1 MDAIKDGQGKEK
13 KMAKVWDD
21 WINNWSN
28 FSLISFL
35 QNTKD
40 GVLQLLDEDHKLDA
54 KEANKLDAL
63 IPWPDA
69 AIKAY
74 SVYSYTE
81 QLDQSLFQYLRD
93 DLGNWWSK
101 KMHRIVEGTSK
112 LPQGFV
118 KERVSTWPNDSTKI
132 NLKEK
137 VTFHIKVYEI
147 AYAAE
152 NHDDFQSQKVTVR
165 GKYVSSGRPFE
176 IHGDAVIITVPLH
189 IVRQIR
195 FVPANSKT
203 EAPKT
208 LTEISKSL
216 EDIWQ
221 GPATKIMLQ
230 YKERFWERKPDNIHG
245 GFSKTSLPIGQLNYP
260 TVDADT
266 KSKRGILMC
275 YTWKSEALM
284 FAALKPH
291 DAINE
296 AVSQVAQIHPDSD
309 KYFEVGAIQAW
320 TNEPSAQGAYALL
333 KPHQYVNVR
342 NLMIKPCLNM
352 FFAGDGISFAPGWM
366 QGALESGLRAAYQF
380 YCRNEITSHKT

>member
-1 MDAIKDGQGKEK
+1 MDAIKDGQGTEKE
-13 KMAKVWDD
+13 MATVWDD

-40 GVLQLLDEDHKLDA
+40 GVLQLLDKDHKLDA
-54 KEANKLDAL
+54 KAASKLHAL

-81 QLDQSLFQYLRD
+81 QLDQSLVQYLRD
-93 DLGNWWSK
+93 DLGNWWSHE
-101 KMHRIVEGTSK
+101 MHHIVEGTSK
-112 LPQGFV
+112 LPQAFV
-118 KERVSTWPNDSTKI
+118 KERVSTWPDHAKI

-137 VTFHIKVYEI
+137 VTFHVRVDEI

-165 GKYVSSGRPFE
+165 GKYVSTGRPFE
-176 IHGDAVIITVPLH
+176 IHGDAVIVTVPLH

-203 EAPKT
+203 EASKT
-208 LTEISKSL
+208 LTEIYKSL

-230 YKERFWERKPDNIHG
+230 YKERFWESKPDDIHG
-245 GFSKTSLPIGQLNYP
+245 GFSKTSLPIGQLHYP

-284 FAALKPH
+284 FTALKPH

-296 AVSQVAQIHPDSD
+296 AVSQVAQIHPGSD
-309 KYFEVGAIQAW
+309 NYFEVGAIQAW
-320 TNEPSAQGAYALL
+320 TNEPYAQGAYALL

-352 FFAGDGISFAPGWM
+352 FFAGDGISFAAGWM

-380 YCRNEITSHKT
+380 YCRNEITSHKM